1 MSRITFDSPDEV
13 EKFHAQE
20 SWVPVVLGGIPV
32 LLVCVA
38 ICALLVFVFHLDQ
51 YVPWMVA
58 GTVAVVLISRI
69 PHIIDNWQTDV
80 VVTDRRLYYRHGII
94 NVRDHVCDLTTI
106 TDIAVDPN
114 VIGRIF
120 GYANVTIQTQA
131 GEDDFELKEIK
142 DAYEMRK
149 VINQCRDELLRND
162 YY

>member
-38 ICALLVFVFHLDQ
+38 VCALLVFAFHLEQ
-51 YVPWMVA
+51 YVPWMVV
-58 GTVAVVLISRI
+58 GTIVVVLASRI

-114 VIGRIF
+114 IIGRIF

>member
-38 ICALLVFVFHLDQ
+38 VCALLVFAFHLEQ
-51 YVPWMVA
+51 YVPWMVV
-58 GTVAVVLISRI
+58 GTIVVVLASRI

-80 VVTDRRLYYRHGII
+80 VVTDRRLYYRHGIV

>member
-38 ICALLVFVFHLDQ
+38 VCALLVFAFHLEQ
-51 YVPWMVA
+51 YVPWMVV
-58 GTVAVVLISRI
+58 GTIVVVLASRI